1 MTYLESK
8 PRYEILDGLRGIAA
22 MIVVAFHLFET
33 YSPGPSE
40 QIINHGYLAVDFFF
54 VLSGYVIGYA
64 YDDRWDR
71 MSLWGFFKRRL
82 VRLHPML
89 ILGTLIGAAMFYFG
103 DAPAFPLVSQT
114 PVWKMLLIT
123 LMGCLMIPLVPWWDI
138 RGWREINPLN
148 GATWSLMWEYVGNI
162 IYALFVRRLSTTML
176 MVFVA
181 LCSLMTIDVAMN
193 IDATGL
199 LKERLWAQYTLIGGF
214 GLSPD
219 QLYIG
224 AARLL
229 YPFFMGLLLSR
240 LGWKIN
246 VKGGFWWCSLIIAAI
261 LAWPCVGKGEFGW
274 ANGLYCTVAVIL
286 LFPIIV
292 VMGAGS
298 RTTDPKTTA
307 WCKWLGAISYPLY
320 ITHYPWIYFQMKWA
334 ADHHDLPVSV
344 HVTVAVSIFILSIA
358 IAWASLKL
366 YDEPVR
372 QWLKEHWLKAT
383 ANRNKKQACND

>member
-8 PRYEILDGLRGIAA
+8 PRYEILDGLRGVAA

-89 ILGTLIGAAMFYFG
+89 ILGTLIGAALFYFG
-103 DAPAFPLVSQT
+103 DAPAFPLVTQT
-114 PVWKMLLIT
+114 PVWKMLMIT

-138 RGWREINPLN
+138 RGWQEINPLN
-148 GATWSLMWEYVGNI
+148 GATWSLMWEYVGNT

-176 MVFVA
+176 AVFVA
-181 LCSLMTIDVAMN
+181 ICSLMTIDVAMN
-193 IDATGL
+193 IDTTGL

-246 VKGGFWWCSLIIAAI
+246 VKGGFWWCSLIIAVI

-286 LFPIIV
+286 LFPLIV

-298 RTTDPKTTA
+298 RTTDSKTTA

-320 ITHYPWIYFQMKWA
+320 ITHYPWIYLQMKWA
-334 ADHHDLPVSV
+334 ADHQDLPVSV

-372 QWLKEHWLKAT
+372 QWLKEHWLKAI
-383 ANRNKKQACND
+383 ANRNKKTSL